1 MILDIIVKFLKRS
14 LVGLF
19 LKMLFIIKIH
29 DLQLAYQ
36 HQEIHFVL
44 I

>member
-1 MILDIIVKFLKRS
+1 MILDIIVKFLKKG

-19 LKMLFIIKIH
+19 LKMLFITESH
-29 DLQLAYQ
+29 HLQLAYL
-36 HQEIHFVL
+36 HQGILFVL